1 VESLADRSIHQ
12 GTSKT
17 IWNIRNN
24 LMRSNNNV
32 SQIRVQ
38 EDNTLFIHLDQTQII
53 THTMIKIHFNNIKED
68 PILTILLSSITLS
81 SRHSLH
87 LKETSLIVIFLQLNS
102 GQGLLLDRKIKIA
115 KKRKFLVPLLI
126 LPIIY
131 QRNR

>member
-1 VESLADRSIHQ
+1 MH
-12 GTSKT
+12 
-17 IWNIRNN
+17 
-24 LMRSNNNV
+24 SNNNG

-68 PILTILLSSITLS
+68 PILTILLSSITLDKL
-81 SRHSLH
+81 HSPH

-102 GQGLLLDRKIKIA
+102 GQGLLLDRNNKIA